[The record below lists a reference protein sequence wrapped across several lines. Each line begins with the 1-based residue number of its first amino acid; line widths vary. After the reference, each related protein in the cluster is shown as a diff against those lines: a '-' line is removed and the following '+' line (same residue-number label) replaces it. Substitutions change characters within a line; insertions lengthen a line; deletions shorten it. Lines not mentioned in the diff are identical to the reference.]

1 MTLYHII
8 NPMLEDFTYKVD
20 KYGDNDVAIRYYL
33 SDSPMSVGVI
43 RATTI
48 NDGLGRMVPIIKS
61 FDAVRMGEYI
71 MKRYNFS
78 TEDPPDIMMEI
89 RKHATLSIIN
99 ENNKGD

>member
-1 MTLYHII
+1 
-8 NPMLEDFTYKVD
+8 MLNDFTYKVD

-43 RATTI
+43 RATTF
-48 NDGLGRMVPIIKS
+48 NDGFGRMVPIIKS
-61 FDAVRMGEYI
+61 FDAVRLGEYI

-89 RKHATLSIIN
+89 RKHATIAMIDHN
-99 ENNKGD
+99 GDE

>member
-1 MTLYHII
+1 
-8 NPMLEDFTYKVD
+8 MLNDFTYKVD

-43 RATTI
+43 RAITV

-61 FDAVRMGEYI
+61 FDAVRMVEYI

-89 RKHATLSIIN
+89 RKHATVTMID
-99 ENNKGD
+99 EYNKGDN

>member
-8 NPMLEDFTYKVD
+8 NPMLNDFTYKVD
-20 KYGDNDVAIRYYL
+20 KYGDNDISIRYYL

-43 RATTI
+43 RA
-48 NDGLGRMVPIIKS
+48 NMVMDGLNRMVPIIKS
-61 FDAVRMGEYI
+61 FDVVRMGEYI

-89 RKHATLSIIN
+89 RKHATIAMIDHN
-99 ENNKGD
+99 GE

>member
-1 MTLYHII
+1 
-8 NPMLEDFTYKVD
+8 
-20 KYGDNDVAIRYYL
+20 
-33 SDSPMSVGVI
+33 
-43 RATTI
+43 
-48 NDGLGRMVPIIKS
+48 MVPIIKS